1 MYSNAQTTVIS
12 FNTVREVFQI
22 PSAHV
27 QSPIRFNRSI
37 YLSFLKSAL
46 LTTTPNQ
53 CKCLPFPQYTNTPCC
68 IIYNLIRRVYNRLKI
83 HHPTKQLKR
92 LGVNAR
98 IYLPLKIFPSVVCL
112 SYSMNETYS
121 SNRCRRVY
129 KPTLHNLH
137 VRMKRIYWQS
147 YFSFQ

>member
-1 MYSNAQTTVIS
+1 MYNLQ
-12 FNTVREVFQI
+12 
-22 PSAHV
+22 
-27 QSPIRFNRSI
+27 PIRFNRSI

-68 IIYNLIRRVYNRLKI
+68 IIYNLIHRVYNRLKI

-137 VRMKRIYWQS
+137 VRMKRIY
-147 YFSFQ
+147 